1 MALIDNSSL
10 LHLKDTG
17 PQTDPVRGKQS
28 PRRETNTDGA
38 AEGEENQARRGAQK
52 KRHSECFF
60 FFLKIFSTFL

>member
-28 PRRETNTDGA
+28 PRRETNTDGT
-38 AEGEENQARRGAQK
+38 AEGEENL
-52 KRHSECFF
+52 F
-60 FFLKIFSTFL
+60 